1 MTSSPPT
8 FPRSKSPNNPPP
20 EKSPM
25 RPLAFATNENGQL
38 SEQAVVSFKRLRNYA
53 EKNNLSRRD
62 IAQAIGYDES
72 VVSKIYNLKDVG
84 NPAHII
90 KAIDGYFTQAVP
102 VTIDPK
108 NFPFVETQR
117 AKSVWSYIDLVR
129 TSAQRIGTIKGDSQS
144 GKTRPIEEWIKRHP
158 EIDSLFLQMP
168 TGGALVHTIDWFCV
182 MRGISPYNNVSMK
195 KIDLERTITP
205 NTVIFLDEIQKI
217 QGQVKSRGR
226 MSATRYET
234 PDYFRRLRDT
244 RGCTVIYGATTDVMD
259 DALLVELR
267 RRSIPTYN
275 LPAKPTKSDLDAF
288 AAKLGLP
295 PAETRE
301 VLDFQ
306 KATID
311 TDGLGVWLTYL
322 QSGHKLAHA
331 QGRSFTWNDVLAADA
346 IFQKG
351 TGRK

>member
-1 MTSSPPT
+1 
-8 FPRSKSPNNPPP
+8 
-20 EKSPM
+20 M
-25 RPLAFATNENGQL
+25 RPLTFDTDNGPL
-38 SEQAVVSFKRLRNYA
+38 SEQALVAFKRLRHYA
-53 EKNNLSRRD
+53 EKNNLTRQQV
-62 IAQAIGYDES
+62 AEAIGYTES

-90 KAIDGYFTQAVP
+90 KAIDAYFARNIP
-102 VTIDPK
+102 VTVDPK
-108 NFPFVETQR
+108 YFPFVETQR

-129 TSAQRIGTIKGDSQS
+129 TSAQRIGTIKGESQS
-144 GKTRPIEEWIKRHP
+144 AKTRPIEEWIKRHP
-158 EIDSLFLQMP
+158 ESDSLYLQLP
-168 TGGALVHTIDWFCV
+168 AGGALAHTLDWFCV
-182 MRGISPYNNVSMK
+182 MRGISPYNNLSMK
-195 KIDLERTITP
+195 KITFERTITP
-205 NTVIFLDEIQKI
+205 NTVIFLDEIQQI
-217 QGQVKSRGR
+217 QGQVRSRGR
-226 MSATRYET
+226 MSSTRYET
-234 PDYFRRLRDT
+234 ATYFRRVRDT
-244 RGCTVIYGATTDVMD
+244 RGCAVIFVATTDVMD

-267 RRSIPTYN
+267 RRSIPTYS
-275 LPAKPTKSDLDAF
+275 LPAKPTKADLDAF